1 MFNINTTSDKPIYE
15 QIIDNIKELSLKDI
29 LKPDD
34 KLPSVRQM
42 ASMLSVNPNTV
53 SKAYQELERQNII
66 HTIRG
71 RGTFISAPT
80 DYAIDNERAI
90 KAIEG
95 LRDICIELGHLGFDE
110 EKINKEIEKIYLEI
124 EKGGVKWLR

>member
-1 MFNINTTSDKPIYE
+1 MFNINTLSDKPIYE
-15 QIIDNIKELSLKDI
+15 QIIDNIKELSLKKI

-42 ASMLSVNPNTV
+42 ATMLSINPNTV
-53 SKAYQELERQNII
+53 SKAYQELERQKIT

-71 RGTFISAPT
+71 RGTFISSDMDFP
-80 DYAIDNERAI
+80 IDNDRII

-95 LRDICIELGHLGFDE
+95 LRDICVELGHLGFDRKRVIE
-110 EKINKEIEKIYLEI
+110 EIDKIFCDIK
-124 EKGGVKWLR
+124 KGGIK

>member
-1 MFNINTTSDKPIYE
+1 MFNINILSDKPIYE
-15 QIIDNIKELSLKDI
+15 QIIDNIKELSLKKT

-53 SKAYQELERQNII
+53 SKAYQELERQKMI

-71 RGTFISAPT
+71 RGTFMSE
-80 DYAIDNERAI
+80 DMDFNIDQDRIDRAI
-90 KAIEG
+90 RN
-95 LRDICIELGHLGFDE
+95 LRDICVELSHLGFDRE
-110 EKINKEIEKIYLEI
+110 NIVDEVNKIYRDLQ
-124 EKGGVKWLR
+124 GGEAK